1 MGFPT
6 VYPTGTTVYNPEK
19 ANNGYTVITRNGKI
33 DFIDMNG
40 EVVVTKPARAKKG
53 KIIVET
59 RLVSR
64 SQLSSLPVLDS
75 QIIIKDN
82 QGGTQWYWLASNHF
96 TELGFNTTAENA
108 IYRLIEQNNRLGWQ
122 KPWLKIEH
130 VARLGKNIWFDGGD
144 DRFDPEN
151 IIFSAP
157 NANVVVIIS
166 HQTGQIVWKLGP
178 TYDKFSGDQQFD
190 WLINPTDAQLIDN
203 RLPGAGNILIF
214 DQGGAAGFG
223 AVNGLSPDGIDN
235 QHREYSRILEI
246 NPRTMT
252 IEWQYTPEEAGNVQP
267 LDSYKFYS
275 PAFGKVQRLK
285 NGNTIICEGIIGR
298 IFEVTS
304 DCDTVWEY
312 LNPVFFRGNKGDKT
326 NRVEWMTRIP
336 YDQIDLS
343 KPKETPVAQL
353 NVTNLRVPGAPNGA
367 NTGKV
372 TVVDGVD
379 PHRLKAVRDPHA
391 KQNLTKTSEH
401 DFCVVTFGNASQN

>member
-343 KPKETPVAQL
+343 KPK
-353 NVTNLRVPGAPNGA
+353 
-367 NTGKV
+367 
-372 TVVDGVD
+372 
-379 PHRLKAVRDPHA
+379 
-391 KQNLTKTSEH
+391 
-401 DFCVVTFGNASQN
+401 